1 MFDGQKIKPAA
12 PDQVEDDVIIHNKL
26 SEIISFAE
34 HGLKTIQQGLSF

>member
-26 SEIISFAE
+26 PEIISFV
-34 HGLKTIQQGLSF
+34 GLLPSEWVKTA